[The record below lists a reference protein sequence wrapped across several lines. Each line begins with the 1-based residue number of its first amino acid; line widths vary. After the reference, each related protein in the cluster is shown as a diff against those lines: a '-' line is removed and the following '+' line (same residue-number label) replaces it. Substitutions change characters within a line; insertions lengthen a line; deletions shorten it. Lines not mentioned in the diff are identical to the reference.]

1 MTSNEQSSPL
11 KSSPM
16 EVVTGPINSNHGTVE
31 VAKDAGTM
39 TGEQHGLGLD
49 VGFQAV
55 PMQYM
60 SMRW

>member
-16 EVVTGPINSNHGTVE
+16 EIVTAPHGCVE
-31 VAKDAGTM
+31 IGKEEATM
-39 TGEQHGLGLD
+39 LGARNGLGLD

-55 PMQYM
+55 PLGYT